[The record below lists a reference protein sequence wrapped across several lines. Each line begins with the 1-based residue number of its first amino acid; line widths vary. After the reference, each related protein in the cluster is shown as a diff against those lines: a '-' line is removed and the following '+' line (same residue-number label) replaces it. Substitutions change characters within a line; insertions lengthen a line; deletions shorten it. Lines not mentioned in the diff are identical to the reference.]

1 MAKLVRLFRKLK
13 KLRMLINALASS
25 IVPVLNAFAILLLIT
40 TVYAVVATDLYREAD
55 PVHFANFSESLFS
68 LFQMATGDSW
78 GSIITRGLMTDE
90 RGDRLCVCVC
100 VCLCVCVCARAGEY
114 VCTHMRTR
122 IQQKYHRSHAV
133 VNTWCAFA
141 HARARVHTNIHIKHT
156 HNNKYTHHIA
166 TSCETPGRS
175 GILPASISS

>member
-40 TVYAVVATDLYREAD
+40 TVYAVVATDLYRESD

-90 RGDRLCVCVC
+90 RGDRERERERECVCVC
-100 VCLCVCVCARAGEY
+100 VCVCVCRSSPEASW
-114 VCTHMRTR
+114 RTN
-122 IQQKYHRSHAV
+122 AV
-133 VNTWCAFA
+133 
-141 HARARVHTNIHIKHT
+141 
-156 HNNKYTHHIA
+156 
-166 TSCETPGRS
+166 
-175 GILPASISS
+175 